1 MKGFLYNDEMK
12 ILILNLSFFITFF
25 CFSKEIILKIEG
37 SGRGKEYEIM
47 QLDNNSKVVLYK
59 TEGNFKTELDLY
71 GSTDCLGVFKKIN
84 NAADLDLTCEFVDQ
98 NKNKMWANLIRKT
111 EDIDAGVGKMLIIG
125 GTGSWRYLK
134 DTTCKY
140 AVTLNNSI
148 WFTSTLCNVDEDIF
162 EKFKNNL

>member
-1 MKGFLYNDEMK
+1 MK

-59 TEGNFKTELDLY
+59 TEGNFKTDLDLY
-71 GSTDCLGVFKKIN
+71 SSADCLGVFKKIN

-98 NKNKMWANLIRKT
+98 YNNNMWATLLRKT
-111 EDIDAGVGKMLIIG
+111 EDIDAGVGRMLIIG
-125 GTGSWRYLK
+125 GTGRWRYLK
-134 DTTCKY
+134 GTSCKY
-140 AVTLNNSI
+140 AVTLNKSI
-148 WFTSTLCNVDEDIF
+148 WFTSTLCKVNEDNLI
-162 EKFKNNL
+162 KFKDNRYY

>member
-98 NKNKMWANLIRKT
+98 YNNNMWATLLRKT
-111 EDIDAGVGKMLIIG
+111 EDIDAGVGRMLIIG
-125 GTGSWRYLK
+125 GTGRWKYLK
-134 DTTCKY
+134 GTSCKY
-140 AVTLNNSI
+140 AVTLYKSI
-148 WFTSTLCNVDEDIF
+148 WFTSTICKVNEDNF
-162 EKFKNNL
+162 TKFKENL

>member
-1 MKGFLYNDEMK
+1 MK

-98 NKNKMWANLIRKT
+98 YNNKMWATLLRKT
-111 EDIDAGVGKMLIIG
+111 EDIDAGVGRMLIIG
-125 GTGSWRYLK
+125 GTGRWTYLK
-134 DTTCKY
+134 GTSCKY
-140 AVTLNNSI
+140 AVTLNKSI
-148 WFTSTLCNVDEDIF
+148 WFTSTICKVNEDKF
-162 EKFKNNL
+162 TKFKESL